1 MNELEKLLNKLSRLI
16 NAEIKVKEERKIKEK
31 TIIFLEFLSSVGMK

>member
-16 NAEIKVKEERKIKEK
+16 SAEIKVLRFRFSI
-31 TIIFLEFLSSVGMK
+31 V